1 MTKLIHIIFF
11 TVFLSSNAH
20 AFTELSELLT
30 QESPPGIVIEITSG
44 DPLYLKKIMPELK
57 KDIKNLQKKFTNL
70 PVAIVSHA
78 RESLILSNDGS
89 SKHKKLHNQIK
100 DLSDNT
106 NTTIHVCGTYASWF
120 NISESEF
127 PEYINVSPAGP
138 VQVDDYVDLG
148 YIHIE
153 L

>member
-1 MTKLIHIIFF
+1 MIKLTRLLFF
-11 TVFLSSNAH
+11 TALLSTNAY
-20 AFTELSELLT
+20 AFNALSELLT
-30 QESPPGIVIEITSG
+30 QDRPPGIVIEITSG

-57 KDIKNLQKKFTNL
+57 QDINNLQKKFKDL

-89 SKHKKLHNQIK
+89 SKHKKLHKQIK
-100 DLSDNT
+100 ELSDNT
-106 NTTIHVCGTYASWF
+106 NTTVHVCGTYASWF
-120 NISESEF
+120 NISESDF

-138 VQVDDYVDLG
+138 VQVDDYIELG